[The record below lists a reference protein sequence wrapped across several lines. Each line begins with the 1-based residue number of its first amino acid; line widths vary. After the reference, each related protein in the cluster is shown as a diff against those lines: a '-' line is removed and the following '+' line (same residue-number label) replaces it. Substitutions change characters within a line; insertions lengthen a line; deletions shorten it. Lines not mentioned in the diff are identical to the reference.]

1 MRPLYYKKNS
11 LLIDIPVSPQARR
24 DFLLCDHFCSNL
36 PWRFYYIYGMRNF
49 ILFVLLIFF
58 CGCKQSPIKQSFST
72 ADSLVIHFK
81 DEQAGAVTKT
91 VQTTESNAMNRMID
105 FIDAKETEQ
114 FKCGYDGKMFFY
126 HEGQKIQEVD
136 FKMKDD
142 SCNHFS
148 FLLNG
153 KIMSTKINSEA
164 VDFLDALEKGMP
176 YY

>member
-1 MRPLYYKKNS
+1 MKNIS
-11 LLIDIPVSPQARR
+11 I
-24 DFLLCDHFCSNL
+24 
-36 PWRFYYIYGMRNF
+36 F
-49 ILFVLLIFF
+49 ILLLFVFSS
-58 CGCKQSPIKQSFST
+58 CNQSAIKQSFSS

-81 DEQAGAVTKT
+81 DEQAGVVTKT

-126 HEGQKIQEVD
+126 HKGQKIQEVD

-142 SCNHFS
+142 SCNHFA

-153 KIMSTKINSEA
+153 NLMNTKMNSEA